1 MFLMV
6 FQSSMGSRNQGVT
19 VPNGTTQ
26 GNFYPI
32 PTCTTTLITSN
43 LVD

>member
-1 MFLMV
+1 MFLMIYL
-6 FQSSMGSRNQGVT
+6 SLMGPRNQGVT

-26 GNFYPI
+26 GNFT

-43 LVD
+43 LVH